1 LKIWSEYFD
10 PESICDKLVSITVFT
25 LVIYGTSRTHYDLN
39 IKDLGVKE
47 GASKEMTG
55 EDK

>member
-55 EDK
+55 KDK